1 MPNEPWPLSKDP
13 PRLPLADRL
22 ENHVPRLLYLSLT
35 LLSLCVAAGVPDGLS
50 AQNRDVGVNRAEMI
64 RILGELPSAMPIR
77 EDLQKQGFSG
87 DNLELAVAQAGSFY
101 KDPTIAGFIADQVI
115 AAYTDPSFEV
125 NPQGL
130 IWPMVARGMGHLPLV
145 ELRYYYSVEQAMI
158 NALPN
163 RECGQAMRGTYSDK
177 AYADAMSRVAARLE
191 TDALREF
198 YRIEFKAAKLGA
210 TRGPVALSAATMQD
224 VAAAIDARVEALLD
238 EEPDAVRLRAAM
250 QDIARAN
257 NKIACRIGRIFY
269 EAVIT
274 LDPKIQR
281 NGLIMLGQQ

>member
-1 MPNEPWPLSKDP
+1 MIERRFQKGD
-13 PRLPLADRL
+13 ADSVARYSTC
-22 ENHVPRLLYLSLT
+22 ERYRYALT
-35 LLSLCVAAGVPDGLS
+35 RVWQPQGRKAVFIMLNPSTATEV
-50 AQNRDVGVNRAEMI
+50 QN
-64 RILGELPSAMPIR
+64 
-77 EDLQKQGFSG
+77 
-87 DNLELAVAQAGSFY
+87 
-101 KDPTIAGFIADQVI
+101 DPTVERCERRARALGFGAFRVTNIFAWRDTDPQKMRAAADPVGPGNDAAILESLPWADQVI

-158 NALPN
+158 NALPS

-210 TRGPVALSAATMQD
+210 TRGPVALSTATMQD

-238 EEPDAVRLRAAM
+238 VEPDAVRLRAAM

-257 NKIACRIGRIFY
+257 NKNACRIGRIFY